1 MSDLLTKGEYEA
13 LAASIDLPGNAFID
27 GGFRAALSGK
37 TFTTTNPATG
47 APLAEVAPSW
57 RHPRTGQTVAQ
68 MLAALDRAALEGL
81 TPLG

>member
-1 MSDLLTKGEYEA
+1 MTRLWLRRLFGIAVLVLL
-13 LAASIDLPGNAFID
+13 S
-27 GGFRAALSGK
+27 
-37 TFTTTNPATG
+37 G

-57 RHPRTGQTVAQ
+57 RHSRTGQTVAQ